1 MLRPGAYPE
10 AGWTGGMAAGGR
22 WSADEAGVAMV
33 SAAPRR
39 VSSGPLHTLGYT
51 LLALVIFFTC
61 FTFMKPSPYDFL
73 ALPTIALWFLLG
85 IRLYRST
92 ILIVALLLTYLS
104 AIVIALIPYL
114 DETNSV
120 EWTYQA
126 IYLGLTGIFFVM
138 FFSDETSDRVGFV
151 LKAYLAGALF
161 AAICGIFSY
170 FDVLGEDVL
179 FKMDGRASGVFQDP
193 NLLGSFLILSVLYL
207 IRRMLVGETRRN
219 FLSATALLVLLACVF
234 LSFSRGSWGACLLGI
249 CLTIGLTWATS
260 PSRAIR
266 RRIARLSALT
276 VLVGA
281 LLIGGLLSM
290 EGVSERFTDRA
301 QVTKDYDEGETG
313 RFGNQRRGI
322 PMLIDRPLGFGPLR
336 WRVVF
341 DLEPHNSY
349 IGGFA
354 NGGWL
359 GGFAFVSIVLTSIFV
374 GFRLCLKQSP
384 YQGLA
389 QIVFPALLMFFLQ
402 AFQID
407 IEKWRH
413 VYMMLGMLW
422 GLEAAR
428 VRWVFQQ
435 RSPT

>member
-1 MLRPGAYPE
+1 
-10 AGWTGGMAAGGR
+10 
-22 WSADEAGVAMV
+22 V
-33 SAAPRR
+33 
-39 VSSGPLHTLGYT
+39 
-51 LLALVIFFTC
+51 
-61 FTFMKPSPYDFL
+61 
-73 ALPTIALWFLLG
+73 
-85 IRLYRST
+85 
-92 ILIVALLLTYLS
+92 
-104 AIVIALIPYL
+104 
-114 DETNSV
+114 
-120 EWTYQA
+120 
-126 IYLGLTGIFFVM
+126 
-138 FFSDETSDRVGFV
+138 
-151 LKAYLAGALF
+151 
-161 AAICGIFSY
+161 
-170 FDVLGEDVL
+170 
-179 FKMDGRASGVFQDP
+179 
-193 NLLGSFLILSVLYL
+193 
-207 IRRMLVGETRRN
+207 
-219 FLSATALLVLLACVF
+219 ALLVLLACVF

-260 PSRAIR
+260 PSRAVR

-290 EGVSERFTDRA
+290 DGVSERFTDRA

-359 GGFAFVSIVLTSIFV
+359 GGFAFLSIVLTSIFV
-374 GFRLCLKQSP
+374 GFRLCLKPSP

-428 VRWVFQQ
+428 VRWLFQQ
-435 RSPT
+435 RSTT